1 MVQRD
6 ELSKEWEEASEAWAD
21 FVWAGKNCCKKKTRA
36 K

>member
-6 ELSKEWEEASEAWAD
+6 ELSKEWGEASEAWAD
-21 FVWAGKNCCKKKTRA
+21 FLREGKDYCAKKARA